1 MAGGVKGGRGTPPA
15 TRRFKRGLS
24 TRGIVVKLY
33 IWKGP
38 MGPRRAAVSAKEQGV
53 TT

>member
-1 MAGGVKGGRGTPPA
+1 MSRGKSPA
-15 TRRFKRGLS
+15 MRRLKRGLS

-38 MGPRRAAVSAKEQGV
+38 MGPRRAAVSEREQV
-53 TT
+53 A